1 MWFMNSAGIGKVNS
15 PIKGFTLLEIL
26 VALTVASIALAVL
39 VQGLSYYV
47 NQFIYLK
54 EKAIAQT
61 IVTSELT
68 RKSLDY
74 DYVMPEL
81 IERGGSQWQLQYE
94 ESEFAFRDI
103 KDIKQ
108 ITVTVRSS
116 EDKPIFTSSAIIYAP
131 ELSR

>member
-1 MWFMNSAGIGKVNS
+1 MNSAGIGKAS
-15 PIKGFTLLEIL
+15 SHIKGFTLLEIL

-47 NQFIYLK
+47 NQFIHLK

-61 IVTSELT
+61 IVTSELAH
-68 RKSLDY
+68 KSLDY

-81 IERGGSQWQLQYE
+81 VERGGSQWQLQYE
-94 ESEFAFRDI
+94 EKNFAFRDL
-103 KDIKQ
+103 KGIKQ

-116 EDKPIFTSSAIIYAP
+116 EDEPIFTTSAIIYAP
-131 ELSR
+131 ELSK